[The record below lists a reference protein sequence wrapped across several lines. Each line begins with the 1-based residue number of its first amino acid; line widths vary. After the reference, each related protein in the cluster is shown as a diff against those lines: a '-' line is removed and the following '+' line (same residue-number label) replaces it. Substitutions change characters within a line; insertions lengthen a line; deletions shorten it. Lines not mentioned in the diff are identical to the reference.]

1 VLAGLDQALRG
12 FEADMAMLNEDFER
26 ERLPLALDALRNGLL
41 VGSYSL
47 ELFEHDSLT
56 LMVIIT
62 EVTSNRTI
70 STISRI
76 RIP

>member
-1 VLAGLDQALRG
+1 
-12 FEADMAMLNEDFER
+12 MMMLNEDFER

-47 ELFEHDSLT
+47 ELFEYDSLI

-62 EVTSNRTI
+62 EITSNGTI
-70 STISRI
+70 STTPRI
-76 RIP
+76 RFP